1 MNWMGGV
8 IGAAAMLFADAAVAR
23 ETDPDAGLI
32 CRVAPPADGDLK
44 AFAGRYF
51 PTADTAAIDA
61 LIACLGDEDPAVR
74 DDFAFAAWT
83 QGLRG
88 KHLKPDSLRHAAARL
103 TAILA
108 APKDPAAEAKAGFL
122 RPFAALALSEV
133 ARADRV
139 EPFLTEAELHDLAGT
154 GAAYLRGV
162 TDYRGLVAGE
172 GWRHGVAHGADLL
185 MQLALNPRLARA
197 DADLLLAAIAAQ
209 VAPAA
214 SPSYIHG
221 EARRLARPLLFLAKR
236 PDIDDAAWAAWF
248 QALHPGDAPRWKA
261 PYASLDGL
269 AAVHNSSAFGDAVYV
284 AASESQDPQV
294 RRLAPLAA
302 GLLKAL
308 P

>member
-1 MNWMGGV
+1 MMRIWSAV
-8 IGAAAMLFADAAVAR
+8 GAVVLLAAMPGPAQARAGCAV
-23 ETDPDAGLI
+23 ES
-32 CRVAPPADGDLK
+32 PADGNLK
-44 AFAGRYF
+44 TYSARYF
-51 PTADTAAIDA
+51 AAANDAAIDA
-61 LIACLGDEDPAVR
+61 LIACLGSPDPAVR
-74 DDFAFAAWT
+74 DDFAFMLWT

-88 KHLKPDSLRHAAARL
+88 QHLKPDGLRPAKQRL
-103 TAILA
+103 TAVLA
-108 APKDPAAEAKAGFL
+108 APDDAAGFS

-139 EPFLTEAELHDLAGT
+139 EPFLTDAELHALAET
-154 GAAYLRGV
+154 GATYLRGV
-162 TDYRGLVAGE
+162 TDYRGFVAGQ

-185 MQLALNPRLARA
+185 MQLSLNPRLTRA
-197 DADLLLAAIAAQ
+197 DADLLLGAIAAQ
-209 VAPAA
+209 VAPAGSHA
-214 SPSYIHG
+214 YVHG

-236 PDIDDAAWAAWF
+236 TDIDDAAWAAWF

-261 PYASLDGL
+261 PYGSAEGL
-269 AAVHNSSAFGDAVYV
+269 AAVHNSTAFGDAVYV

>member
-1 MNWMGGV
+1 MKRIWAA
-8 IGAAAMLFADAAVAR
+8 IGAAAMLAAMPAAAKTADSCAVAR
-23 ETDPDAGLI
+23 
-32 CRVAPPADGDLK
+32 PADGDLK
-44 AFAGRYF
+44 AFAAIHF
-51 PTADTAAIDA
+51 PAANDTAIDA
-61 LIACLGDEDPAVR
+61 LIACLGDPDPAVR
-74 DDFAFAAWT
+74 DDFAFALWT

-88 KHLKPDSLRHAAARL
+88 KHLKPDGLRHATRRL

-108 APKDPAAEAKAGFL
+108 APDDTAGFH

-139 EPFLTEAELHDLAGT
+139 EPFLSEAELNALAAT
-154 GAAYLRGV
+154 GATYLRGV
-162 TDYRGLVAGE
+162 SDYRGFIAGE
-172 GWRHGVAHGADLL
+172 GWRHGIAHGADLA

-197 DADLLLAAIAAQ
+197 DADLLLGAIAAQ
-209 VAPAA
+209 VAPSGTHA
-214 SPSYIHG
+214 YVHG

-236 PDIDDAAWAAWF
+236 ADIDDAAWAAWF

-261 PYASLDGL
+261 PYASAEGL

>member
-1 MNWMGGV
+1 MKRIWAA
-8 IGAAAMLFADAAVAR
+8 IGAAAMLAAMPAAAKTADSCAVAR
-23 ETDPDAGLI
+23 
-32 CRVAPPADGDLK
+32 PADGELK
-44 AFAGRYF
+44 AFAAIHF
-51 PTADTAAIDA
+51 PAANDTAIDA
-61 LIACLGDEDPAVR
+61 LIACLGDPDPAVR
-74 DDFAFAAWT
+74 DDFAFALWT

-88 KHLKPDSLRHAAARL
+88 KHLKPDGLRHATRRL

-108 APKDPAAEAKAGFL
+108 APDDTAGFH

-139 EPFLTEAELHDLAGT
+139 EPFLSEAELNALAAT
-154 GAAYLRGV
+154 GATYLRGV
-162 TDYRGLVAGE
+162 SDYRGFIAGE
-172 GWRHGVAHGADLL
+172 GWRHGIAHGADLA

-197 DADLLLAAIAAQ
+197 DADLLLGAIAAQ
-209 VAPAA
+209 VAPSGTHA
-214 SPSYIHG
+214 YVHG

-236 PDIDDAAWAAWF
+236 ADIDDAAWAAWF

-261 PYASLDGL
+261 PYASAEGL

>member
-1 MNWMGGV
+1 MKAIWGAV
-8 IGAAAMLFADAAVAR
+8 GAAAMLTAMPVAARTGDSCTVAR
-23 ETDPDAGLI
+23 
-32 CRVAPPADGDLK
+32 PADGDLK
-44 AFAGRYF
+44 AFAASYF
-51 PTADTAAIDA
+51 AAASDAALDA
-61 LIACLGDEDPAVR
+61 LIACLGDPDPAVR
-74 DDFAFAAWT
+74 DDFAFALWT

-88 KHLKPDSLRHAAARL
+88 KHLKPDELRHAGERL

-108 APKDPAAEAKAGFL
+108 APEDKAGFH

-139 EPFLTEAELHDLAGT
+139 EPFLTEAELHALAAT
-154 GAAYLRGV
+154 GATYLRGV
-162 TDYRGLVAGE
+162 TDYRGFVAGE

-185 MQLALNPRLARA
+185 MQLSLNPRLVRA
-197 DADLLLAAIAAQ
+197 DADLLLGAIAAQ
-209 VAPAA
+209 VAPPGSHA
-214 SPSYIHG
+214 YVHG

-236 PDIDDAAWAAWF
+236 TDIDDAAWAAWF

-261 PYASLDGL
+261 PYASAEGL

-294 RRLAPLAA
+294 QRLAPLAA